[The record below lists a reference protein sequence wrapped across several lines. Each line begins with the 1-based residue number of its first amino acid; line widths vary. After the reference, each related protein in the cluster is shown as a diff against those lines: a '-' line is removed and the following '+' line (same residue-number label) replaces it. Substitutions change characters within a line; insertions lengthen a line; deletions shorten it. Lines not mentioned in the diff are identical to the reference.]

1 VDWNTEWLPR
11 TVTPTSSTTPAQHT
25 RADRVRATWYQD
37 TKADSKISTACPST
51 LCALSF
57 VQQGHCN
64 ACLAPLQLMC
74 LACSG
79 TPRRPSGAQSSR
91 EHEEYRPR
99 MGGCCH
105 RPIVVTVVWDWW
117 LAVGELK
124 FSPRAL
130 PRHKRSEPTAR
141 PISATCATPMV
152 KEKKAPA
159 MAARDDRCF
168 AVV

>member
-105 RPIVVTVVWDWW
+105 RPIVVTVVCHRPIVVTVVWDGCIS
-117 LAVGELK
+117 VGELK
-124 FSPRAL
+124 FSPHAL
-130 PRHKRSEPTAR
+130 PGYQ
-141 PISATCATPMV
+141 
-152 KEKKAPA
+152 
-159 MAARDDRCF
+159 
-168 AVV
+168 